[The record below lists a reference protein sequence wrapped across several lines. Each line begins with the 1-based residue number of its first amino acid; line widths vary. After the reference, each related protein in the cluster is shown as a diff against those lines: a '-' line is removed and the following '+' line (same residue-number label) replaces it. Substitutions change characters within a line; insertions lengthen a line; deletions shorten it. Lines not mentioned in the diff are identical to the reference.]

1 VSSNGQAEVNAR
13 SKRRS
18 PLIQVSVAGRPGR
31 YHVVSTSLI
40 GASRCRAP
48 LCTGRPDALQGRH
61 REATK
66 FPRWRS
72 TIDHADP
79 GRAGPSSRMRVPG
92 RRCLARTGRRS
103 SAAACELIV
112 AVVTF
117 AALQSTKTLEI
128 FRRGSSSAG
137 LAVEHEEES

>member
-18 PLIQVSVAGRPGR
+18 PLIQVSVAGRPGHYR
-31 YHVVSTSLI
+31 VVSTSLI

-48 LCTGRPDALQGRH
+48 LRTGRPDALQGKAPGGDEVPAMAVDDR
-61 REATK
+61 
-66 FPRWRS
+66 PRG
-72 TIDHADP
+72 P
-79 GRAGPSSRMRVPG
+79 RARWPVEPN
-92 RRCLARTGRRS
+92 ARPWETVLGCTGRRS

-128 FRRGSSSAG
+128 FRRGSSSAV